1 MLTTHPTLIVII
13 TFRDKPVM
21 SRPFNTQELQQ
32 CLDEIAKIPI
42 SEVKYYLLLAL
53 NSIKKADAHQY
64 HDFLKELTYLSIKL
78 IRFLRSENATLPHTL
93 LIEINQSYQKLRE
106 FSKTNTKAVVVSYAI
121 INLGATLLSIF
132 TGVLGGLVGSIA
144 GLIRSIWDL
153 NNPLSYLKDGAITG
167 FAFGA
172 AIGFRAPK
180 KIFKDELTRQLKF
193 CIDRLEE
200 CLLDMH
206 EQKVKP
212 FTYYKTVVKTRLLK
226 ECFDNNKE
234 SYKKFLREIQ
244 TFQIA
249 TLSAQFVSENL
260 EGYLGHHA
268 CIILSLPNQNKPELI
283 EFSLGES
290 NVISRRLTQHEERKV
305 TGEKIIEMMA
315 FHQQLQETQP
325 CTYNYVLTK
334 MKAGEND
341 CFRYIEKILLCTG
354 QKTTKLQR
362 FDGSENWIGKNI
374 IGFFVEKLSPFKQNV
389 FENEP
394 CYEQNQSQSKLS
406 F

>member
-1 MLTTHPTLIVII
+1 MA
-13 TFRDKPVM
+13 
-21 SRPFNTQELQQ
+21 RPFNTYELQK

-53 NSIKKADAHQY
+53 NSIKKADADQY
-64 HDFLKELTYLSIKL
+64 QDFLKELTHLSLKL
-78 IRFLRSENATLPHTL
+78 IRLLQPENATLPQML
-93 LIEINQSYQKLRE
+93 LIEITQSYQKLRE
-106 FSKTNTKAVVVSYAI
+106 LSKTNTKAVAVGYVI
-121 INLGATLLSIF
+121 INLGSTLLSVF
-132 TGVLGGLVGSIA
+132 TGVLGGLVGSIS
-144 GLIRSIWDL
+144 GLIRSICDL
-153 NNPLSYLKDGAITG
+153 NNPLSYLKDGALTG

-180 KIFKDELTRQLKF
+180 KIFKNELTRQLKF

-212 FTYYKTVVKTRLLK
+212 FSYYKKQVKTRLLK

-234 SYKKFLREIQ
+234 YYKKFLQEMQ
-244 TFQIA
+244 KFQIA
-249 TLSAQFVSENL
+249 TLNAQFVSEKL
-260 EGYLGHHA
+260 EGYLGHHV

-290 NVISRRLTQHEERKV
+290 DVITRRITQHEERKV
-305 TGEKIIEMMA
+305 RGEKIVDMMA
-315 FHQQLQETQP
+315 FHQQLQETQS
-325 CTYNYVLTK
+325 CTYNYILTK

-362 FDGSENWIGKNI
+362 FDGTENWIGKNI
-374 IGFFVEKLSPFKQNV
+374 IGFFVKKLSPFKQTV
-389 FENEP
+389 FENELS
-394 CYEQNQSQSKLS
+394 CEQEISKSKLS

>member
-1 MLTTHPTLIVII
+1 MP
-13 TFRDKPVM
+13 
-21 SRPFNTQELQQ
+21 RPFNAQELQK
-32 CLDEIAKIPI
+32 CLDAIVKIPI

-53 NSIKKADAHQY
+53 NSIKKADANQY
-64 HDFLKELTYLSIKL
+64 QDFLKELIHLSIQL
-78 IRFLRSENATLPHTL
+78 IRFLRPENATLPHRL
-93 LIEINQSYQKLRE
+93 LHEINQSYQKLRE
-106 FSKTNTKAVVVSYAI
+106 FSKTNTKAVVVGYAI
-121 INLGATLLSIF
+121 INLGSTLLSIF

-144 GLIRSIWDL
+144 GLIRSVWDL
-153 NNPLSYLKDGAITG
+153 NNPLSYLKDGALTG

-180 KIFKDELTRQLKF
+180 KLFKNELTRQLKF
-193 CIDRLEE
+193 CIDRFEE

-206 EQKVKP
+206 EHKVKP
-212 FTYYKTVVKTRLLK
+212 FSYYKKQVKTRLLK

-234 SYKKFLREIQ
+234 SYKKFLREMQ

-249 TLSAQFVSENL
+249 ALNAQFVSKNL

-290 NVISRRLTQHEERKV
+290 DVITRRLTQHEERKV
-305 TGEKIIEMMA
+305 TGEKIVDMMA
-315 FHQQLQETQP
+315 FHQQLQETQS
-325 CTYNYVLTK
+325 CTYNYIFTK

-362 FDGSENWIGKNI
+362 FNGSENWIGKNI

-394 CYEQNQSQSKLS
+394 FSKQDISQRKLS